1 MHHLV
6 LFARRDLQ
14 RRAAFTLQ
22 AQIRRAVYW
31 RRFWTWRNKLD
42 TLKEQLKSAQ
52 QLRDQLLASELKRSP
67 LIAAIKRVVDRR
79 RFLELREELAADT
92 AALETVSNI
101 TEDEADPFSKFGD
114 SSSDGSGLPQDP
126 SSRSPEPSMRARA
139 ASLDR
144 LSGSGAGVGLPPS
157 PTLSGSEWNVSPSP
171 ERVLA
176 SSSLVTLSPSGTDMG
191 SSQGGAANPLAASE
205 SALHDDASTS
215 AAAATQRM
223 QAGNERQHAAP
234 TESAKAR
241 LRGMQG
247 KPASTPPPRAQSAA
261 AAAAARGLATPLHVG
276 ADRAAALT
284 QARGTSAGGEHLSEE
299 HSMRAWDL
307 LDEAGRGETTAAAF
321 MYGLERHPYLAQ
333 RLGLD
338 SESARNQAL
347 SRSICTYIFIFPLS
361 AYLRICAICTHDV
374 WRALTHSRRTCHR
387 LLDLSG
393 SSAVVDKRA
402 FVLWCSGQD
411 SKATNTQA
419 TGARDE
425 SPGRA
430 GGRAIT
436 QEEAQDIFRALDADS
451 DGHSLLCCRTCTR
464 PCLQFRLTDCSATA
478 V

>member
-1 MHHLV
+1 M
-6 LFARRDLQ
+6 
-14 RRAAFTLQ
+14 
-22 AQIRRAVYW
+22 
-31 RRFWTWRNKLD
+31 
-42 TLKEQLKSAQ
+42 
-52 QLRDQLLASELKRSP
+52 
-67 LIAAIKRVVDRR
+67 VDRR

-144 LSGSGAGVGLPPS
+144 LSGSGAGVGMPPS

-176 SSSLVTLSPSGTDMG
+176 SSSLVSLSPSGTDMG

-223 QAGNERQHAAP
+223 QAGNERQHAAS

-241 LRGMQG
+241 QRGMQG

-261 AAAAARGLATPLHVG
+261 AAAAARGLATPLHIG

-299 HSMRAWDL
+299 HSMKAWDL

-321 MYGLERHPYLAQ
+321 VYGLERHPYLAQ

-347 SRSICTYIFIFPLS
+347 SRSICTCIFIFQLS
-361 AYLRICAICTHDV
+361 AYLGICAICTHDV
-374 WRALTHSRRTCHR
+374 CRAPTHSPRTCHR
-387 LLDLSG
+387 LLDLSC

-411 SKATNTQA
+411 SDATNTQA
-419 TGARDE
+419 SKGRIGARDE
-425 SPGRA
+425 SPGR
-430 GGRAIT
+430 GGVRAIT
-436 QEEAQDIFRALDADS
+436 QEEAQDIFRTLDADS
-451 DGHSLLCCRTCTR
+451 
-464 PCLQFRLTDCSATA
+464 
-478 V
+478 